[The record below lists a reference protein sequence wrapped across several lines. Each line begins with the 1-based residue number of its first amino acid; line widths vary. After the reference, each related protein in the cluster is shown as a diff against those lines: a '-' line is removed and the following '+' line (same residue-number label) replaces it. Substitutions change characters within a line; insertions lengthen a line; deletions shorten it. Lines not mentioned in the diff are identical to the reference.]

1 LSATTEALA
10 LARFHPVSIEEK
22 SFGKGASRPPGSAK
36 LARFAVRHSHRRG
49 KTLSDENKRLA
60 PDALQR
66 GLADVHLSEVRSL
79 LSLQKRVEELVEPL
93 LRDQDTPALDD
104 ANAEIQQQYRRELR
118 QKLRL
123 MPAKEVAYILESLEA
138 NERLIVWEEVKEGA
152 DPILAILSD
161 DVLEEL
167 IDDSHYRN
175 EKTAVTA
182 FELVDGHLRQ
192 ITITRPEE
200 LQGLNPIWVDL
211 IAPTKK
217 IRSWIGRRF
226 DVDLPDPG
234 SLTDLEASAR
244 FYVDEEGHTHLH
256 SDFLLD
262 TKEESRNVPVAL
274 ILQNDIL
281 FTIRTEELPVFRLQR
296 ARARTRPGYVTD
308 GKDVLLDLYAADVEY
323 SANALEDVYA
333 ELERVG
339 RQVLR
344 SHITDQEATEILVAV
359 SEAEDLNGRTRRNVL
374 DTRRALSFLLRGRF
388 LSEAQLADGR
398 EILRDIESLDGHT
411 AFLFNKLNFL
421 MDATDS
427 AININQNKDIKRLT
441 ILSVIFMPI
450 NVLAGM
456 GGMSEFTMIT
466 EGIPWQVAYS
476 ALVVGMVIIGSGM
489 YFGLKYF
496 EKRRIKSNRAAN
508 RRTA

>member
-1 LSATTEALA
+1 MSVENNKLQPPETL
-10 LARFHPVSIEEK
+10 EK
-22 SFGKGASRPPGSAK
+22 
-36 LARFAVRHSHRRG
+36 
-49 KTLSDENKRLA
+49 
-60 PDALQR
+60 
-66 GLADVHLSEVRSL
+66 GLAEVHLTEVRSL

-93 LRDQDTPALDD
+93 LREQDSPSLD
-104 ANAEIQQQYRRELR
+104 AAGVEIQERYRMELR
-118 QKLRL
+118 QKLKL
-123 MPAKEVAYILESLEA
+123 MPPKEVAYILESLDA
-138 NERLIVWEEVKEGA
+138 NERLIVWDEVKEGA
-152 DPILAILSD
+152 DPILAILPD
-161 DVLEEL
+161 DILEEL

-175 EKTAVTA
+175 EKTTTTA
-182 FELVDGHLRQ
+182 FELRDGRLRQ
-192 ITITRPEE
+192 ISINGPED
-200 LQGLNPIWVDL
+200 LQNVTPIWVDL

-217 IRSWIGRRF
+217 IRGWIGKRF

-244 FYVDEEGHTHLH
+244 FYVDDEGHTHLH

-262 TKEESRNVPVAL
+262 TREESRNVPVAL
-274 ILQNDIL
+274 ILKNDVL

-296 ARARTRPGYVTD
+296 ARARTRPGYVAD

-333 ELERVG
+333 ELDKVG

-344 SHITDQEATEILVAV
+344 SHVTDQEATEILVAI
-359 SEAEDLNGRTRRNVL
+359 SEAEDINGRTRRNVL
-374 DTRRALSFLLRGRF
+374 DTRRALSFLLRGGF
-388 LSEAQLADGR
+388 LSEAQLVDGR

-441 ILSVIFMPI
+441 VLSVIFMPI
-450 NVLAGM
+450 NVVAGM
-456 GGMSEFTMIT
+456 GGMSEFSMVT
-466 EGIPWQVAYS
+466 EGIPWQIAYS
-476 ALVVGMVIIGSGM
+476 GLLVGMVAIGACM
-489 YFGLKYF
+489 YIGLKLF
-496 EKRRIKSNRAAN
+496 EKRRLKSSRAAH

>member
-1 LSATTEALA
+1 MSE
-10 LARFHPVSIEEK
+10 
-22 SFGKGASRPPGSAK
+22 
-36 LARFAVRHSHRRG
+36 
-49 KTLSDENKRLA
+49 ENKRLA
-60 PDALQR
+60 PETLQQ

-93 LRDQDTPALDD
+93 VREQDSADLDE
-104 ANAEIQQQYRRELR
+104 ASIEIRQQYRRELR
-118 QKLRL
+118 QKLKL
-123 MPAKEVAYILESLEA
+123 MPPKEVAYILESLDP
-138 NERLIVWEEVKEGA
+138 NERLVVWDEVKEGA

-175 EKTAVTA
+175 EKTTITA
-182 FELVDGHLRQ
+182 FELRDGRLSQ
-192 ITITRPEE
+192 IAVSGPED
-200 LQGLNPIWVDL
+200 LQNVKPIWVDL

-217 IRSWIGRRF
+217 IRTWIGKRF

-244 FYVDEEGHTHLH
+244 FYVDDEGHTHLH

-274 ILQNDIL
+274 ILQNDVL

-344 SHITDQEATEILVAV
+344 SHITDQEATEILAAI

-388 LSEAQLADGR
+388 LSDSQLAEGR

-411 AFLFNKLNFL
+411 AFLFNKINFL

-441 ILSVIFMPI
+441 VLSVIFMPI

-456 GGMSEFTMIT
+456 GGMSEFSMMT
-466 EGIPWQVAYS
+466 EGIPWQLAYS
-476 ALVVGMVIIGSGM
+476 AFVVGMVVVGSFM
-489 YFGLKYF
+489 YFGVKYF
-496 EKRRIKSNRAAN
+496 EKRRIQSNRAAH

>member
-1 LSATTEALA
+1 MSE
-10 LARFHPVSIEEK
+10 
-22 SFGKGASRPPGSAK
+22 
-36 LARFAVRHSHRRG
+36 
-49 KTLSDENKRLA
+49 ENKLLA
-60 PDALQR
+60 PDTLQK
-66 GLADVHLSEVRSL
+66 GLADVHLDEIRSL

-93 LRDQDTPALDD
+93 LREQDSPSLDE
-104 ANAEIQQQYRRELR
+104 ANLEIQQRYRMELR

-123 MPAKEVAYILESLEA
+123 MPPKEVAYILESLEP
-138 NERLIVWEEVKEGA
+138 NERLVVWDEVKEGA
-152 DPILAILSD
+152 DPILAILPD

-175 EKTAVTA
+175 EKTTTTA
-182 FELVDGHLRQ
+182 FELRDGRLRQ
-192 ITITRPEE
+192 ITVNGPDD
-200 LQGLNPIWVDL
+200 LQNVKPIWVDL

-217 IRSWIGRRF
+217 IRGWIGKRF

-244 FYVDEEGHTHLH
+244 FYVDDEGHTHLH

-274 ILQNDIL
+274 ILQNEIL

-296 ARARTRPGYVTD
+296 ARARTRPGYVAD

-323 SANALEDVYA
+323 SANALEAVYA

-344 SHITDQEATEILVAV
+344 SHVTDQEATEILAAI

-374 DTRRALSFLLRGRF
+374 DTRRALSFLLRGGF

-441 ILSVIFMPI
+441 VLSVIFMPI

-456 GGMSEFTMIT
+456 GGMSEFSMVT
-466 EGIPWQVAYS
+466 EGIPWQIAYS
-476 ALVVGMVIIGSGM
+476 ALVVAMVMIGACM
-489 YFGLKYF
+489 YVGLKFF
-496 EKRRIKSNRAAN
+496 EKRRIQSNRAAH

>member
-1 LSATTEALA
+1 M
-10 LARFHPVSIEEK
+10 
-22 SFGKGASRPPGSAK
+22 
-36 LARFAVRHSHRRG
+36 
-49 KTLSDENKRLA
+49 SDENKRLA
-60 PDALQR
+60 PDALER

-93 LRDQDTPALDD
+93 LREQDTPALDD
-104 ANAEIQQQYRRELR
+104 ASAEIQQQYRRELR
-118 QKLRL
+118 QKLKL

-200 LQGLNPIWVDL
+200 LQDLNPIWVDL

-217 IRSWIGRRF
+217 IRGWIGRRF

-344 SHITDQEATEILVAV
+344 SHITRPGSDPDPGRPFPKPRTSTAHATERAGYAACAV
-359 SEAEDLNGRTRRNVL
+359 VPAAWPLPVRGATRPMTRNPARHRITRRPY
-374 DTRRALSFLLRGRF
+374 RIS
-388 LSEAQLADGR
+388 
-398 EILRDIESLDGHT
+398 
-411 AFLFNKLNFL
+411 LFNKINFL

-441 ILSVIFMPI
+441 VLSVIFMSDQRPRRHGW
-450 NVLAGM
+450 NVRVLDDDRGHSLAVRLRGLS
-456 GGMSEFTMIT
+456 GRHDRRRQQQCMS
-466 EGIPWQVAYS
+466 A
-476 ALVVGMVIIGSGM
+476 
-489 YFGLKYF
+489 
-496 EKRRIKSNRAAN
+496 
-508 RRTA
+508 

>member
-1 LSATTEALA
+1 MSE
-10 LARFHPVSIEEK
+10 
-22 SFGKGASRPPGSAK
+22 
-36 LARFAVRHSHRRG
+36 
-49 KTLSDENKRLA
+49 ENKRLA
-60 PDALQR
+60 PETLQQ

-93 LRDQDTPALDD
+93 VREQDSADLDE
-104 ANAEIQQQYRRELR
+104 ASIEIRQQYRRELR
-118 QKLRL
+118 QKLKL
-123 MPAKEVAYILESLEA
+123 MPPKEVAYILESLDP
-138 NERLIVWEEVKEGA
+138 NERLVVWDEVKEGA

-175 EKTAVTA
+175 EKTTITA
-182 FELVDGHLRQ
+182 FELRDGRLSQ
-192 ITITRPEE
+192 IAVSGPED
-200 LQGLNPIWVDL
+200 LQNVKPIWVDL

-217 IRSWIGRRF
+217 IRTWIGKRF

-244 FYVDEEGHTHLH
+244 FYVDDEGHTHLH

-274 ILQNDIL
+274 ILQNDVL

-344 SHITDQEATEILVAV
+344 SHITDQEATEILSAI

-388 LSEAQLADGR
+388 LSDSQLAEGR

-411 AFLFNKLNFL
+411 AFLFNKINFL

-441 ILSVIFMPI
+441 VLSVIFMPI

-456 GGMSEFTMIT
+456 GGMSEFSMMT
-466 EGIPWQVAYS
+466 EGIPWQLAYS
-476 ALVVGMVIIGSGM
+476 AFVVGMVVVGSFM
-489 YFGLKYF
+489 YFGVKYF
-496 EKRRIKSNRAAN
+496 EKRRIQSNRAAH

>member
-1 LSATTEALA
+1 MSE
-10 LARFHPVSIEEK
+10 
-22 SFGKGASRPPGSAK
+22 
-36 LARFAVRHSHRRG
+36 
-49 KTLSDENKRLA
+49 ENKRLA
-60 PDALQR
+60 PEALQQ

-93 LRDQDTPALDD
+93 VREQDSADLDE
-104 ANAEIQQQYRRELR
+104 ASIEIRQQYRRELR
-118 QKLRL
+118 QKLKL
-123 MPAKEVAYILESLEA
+123 MPPMEVAYILESLDP
-138 NERLIVWEEVKEGA
+138 NERLVVWDEVKEGA

-175 EKTAVTA
+175 EKTTITA
-182 FELVDGHLRQ
+182 FELRDGRLSQ
-192 ITITRPEE
+192 IAVSGPDD
-200 LQGLNPIWVDL
+200 LQNVKPIWVDL

-217 IRSWIGRRF
+217 IRTWIGKRF

-244 FYVDEEGHTHLH
+244 FYVDDEGHTHLH

-274 ILQNDIL
+274 ILQNDVL

-344 SHITDQEATEILVAV
+344 SHITDQEATEILSAI

-388 LSEAQLADGR
+388 LSDSQLAEGR

-411 AFLFNKLNFL
+411 AFLFNKINFL

-441 ILSVIFMPI
+441 VLSVIFMPI

-456 GGMSEFTMIT
+456 GGMSEFSMMT
-466 EGIPWQVAYS
+466 EGIPWQLAYS
-476 ALVVGMVIIGSGM
+476 AFVVGMVVVGSFM
-489 YFGLKYF
+489 YFGVKYF
-496 EKRRIKSNRAAN
+496 EKRRIQSNRAAH

>member
-1 LSATTEALA
+1 MN
-10 LARFHPVSIEEK
+10 EE
-22 SFGKGASRPPGSAK
+22 RK
-36 LARFAVRHSHRRG
+36 L
-49 KTLSDENKRLA
+49 LA
-60 PDALQR
+60 PDALAK

-93 LRDQDTPALDD
+93 LREQETPSLDE
-104 ANAEIQQQYRRELR
+104 ASNEIQQQYRRELR
-118 QKLRL
+118 NKLRV
-123 MPAKEVAYILESLEA
+123 MPANEVAYILESLEA

-152 DPILAILSD
+152 DPILALLPD

-175 EKTAVTA
+175 EKTAITA
-182 FELVDGHLRQ
+182 FELRDGHLRQ
-192 ITITRPEE
+192 FSVSRPED
-200 LQGLNPIWVDL
+200 LQNVMPIWVDL

-217 IRSWIGRRF
+217 IRGWIGSRF

-234 SLTDLEASAR
+234 NLTDLEASAR

-262 TKEESRNVPVAL
+262 TKEESHNVPVAL
-274 ILQNDIL
+274 ILKNDVL

-308 GKDVLLDLYAADVEY
+308 GKDILLDLYAAGVEY
-323 SANALEDVYA
+323 SANALEDVYT

-344 SHITDQEATEILVAV
+344 SHVTDQEATEILTAV

-388 LSEAQLADGR
+388 LLSDEQLADGR

-411 AFLFNKLNFL
+411 AFLFNKINFL

-441 ILSVIFMPI
+441 VLSVIFMPI
-450 NVLAGM
+450 NVIAGM
-456 GGMSEFTMIT
+456 GGMSEFSMVT
-466 EGIPWQVAYS
+466 EGIPWQIAYS
-476 ALVVGMVIIGSGM
+476 ALVVGMVAVGSCM
-489 YFGLKYF
+489 YYGLKLF
-496 EKRRIKSNRAAN
+496 EKRRIRINRAAH